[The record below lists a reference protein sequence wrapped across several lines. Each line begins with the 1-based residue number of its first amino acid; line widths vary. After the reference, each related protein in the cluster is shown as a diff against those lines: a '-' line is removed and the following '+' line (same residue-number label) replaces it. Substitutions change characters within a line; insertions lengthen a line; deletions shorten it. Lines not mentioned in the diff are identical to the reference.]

1 MHTDPI
7 ADMLTRIRN
16 AQAVG
21 KEYVICP
28 YSKIKF
34 ALANLLKDEGWIEYV
49 DRVPA
54 YKLPRKECVKYGIKN
69 KNFEYIKIGIKYEHG
84 QPKIK
89 SIRRISKP
97 GRRIYVKKDELP
109 YVRNDRGIAVISTPK
124 GLMTNKQ
131 ARKEGIGGEYICEVY

>member
-1 MHTDPI
+1 MITDPI

-34 ALANLLKDEGWIEYV
+34 ALASLLKEEGWIEDV
-49 DRVPA
+49 EKVPA
-54 YKLPRKECVKYGIKN
+54 FKLDKKDFLKYNIKN
-69 KNFEYIKIGIKYEHG
+69 KNFEYIKIYIKYVLG
-84 QPKIK
+84 RPKIT

-97 GRRIYVKKDELP
+97 GRRIYVKRDELP
-109 YVRNDRGIAVISTPK
+109 YVRNDRGIAVVSTPK
-124 GLMTNKQ
+124 GLMTNKK
-131 ARKEGIGGEYICEVY
+131 ARKENIGGEYICEIY